1 MNDHDGGMAAA
12 EQDDGEGVLSR
23 GAGAAWPIGIPGS
36 SWHAH
41 DGLAAATAGI
51 RRRFCLE
58 AESTAL
64 AGNGGHSSNHR
75 SKAELS
81 NGFEELHLQREG
93 SDSDE

>member
-12 EQDDGEGVLSR
+12 EQDDADGVLSF
-23 GAGAAWPIGIPGS
+23 GAGTPRAIRAPRS

-51 RRRFCLE
+51 RRRFGLE
-58 AESTAL
+58 GESAAL

-75 SKAELS
+75 SISPERAVS
-81 NGFEELHLQREG
+81 F
-93 SDSDE
+93 DEIAMKFD